1 MATEIEVYHIVRH
14 PCILWNPH
22 MQEGLYLTFEQEIFF
37 LPFAARKKTHIE
49 IKQERGTSPA
59 VP

>member
-1 MATEIEVYHIVRH
+1 
-14 PCILWNPH
+14 